1 MYGWI
6 WRHLPGNT
14 WVRVLCSVGL
24 ALATIALLWFVI
36 FPWAEPFLPFDD
48 VNLEG
53 GTSEDQPQSP
63 GVNNGDTPH
72 PDDYEIPYDI
82 GESPSPSE

>member
-6 WRHLPGNT
+6 WHHLPGNK
-14 WVRVLCSVGL
+14 WVRALCSTGL
-24 ALATIALLWFVI
+24 VLAVAALLWFVV

-53 GTSEDQPQSP
+53 GNSEDQQQNP
-63 GVNNGDTPH
+63 GVNNGDRTHH

-82 GESPSPSE
+82 EESPSP